1 MKTKTFTTL
10 MIAALLHI
18 GCTKND
24 NAREASDSG
33 TPIDT
38 AVAGKDTSPVSTRK
52 DIENSDEQKMTLP
65 GRDTT
70 NTDEPKQ

>member
-1 MKTKTFTTL
+1 MKAKTLTIL
-10 MIAALLHI
+10 MIAGLLST

-24 NAREASDSG
+24 NAGEAADTG

-38 AVAGKDTSPVSTRK
+38 AVVGKDSSPVSTRK
-52 DIENSDEQKMTLP
+52 DIENSDEQKLTLP

-70 NTDEPKQ
+70 QSDEPRQ

>member
-1 MKTKTFTTL
+1 MKAKTFTIL

-24 NAREASDSG
+24 NAKEGSASG
-33 TPIDT
+33 VPIDT
-38 AVAGKDTSPVSTRK
+38 AVVGKDTSPVSTRK
-52 DIENSDEQKMTLP
+52 DIENSDEQKRTLP

-70 NTDEPKQ
+70 NSDEPQR

>member
-1 MKTKTFTTL
+1 MKTTTFTILT
-10 MIAALLHI
+10 MTALLFA

-24 NAREASDSG
+24 NAREEAATG
-33 TPIDT
+33 EPIDT
-38 AVAGKDTSPVSTRK
+38 AVVGKDTSPVSTRK

-70 NTDEPKQ
+70 HSDEPKR